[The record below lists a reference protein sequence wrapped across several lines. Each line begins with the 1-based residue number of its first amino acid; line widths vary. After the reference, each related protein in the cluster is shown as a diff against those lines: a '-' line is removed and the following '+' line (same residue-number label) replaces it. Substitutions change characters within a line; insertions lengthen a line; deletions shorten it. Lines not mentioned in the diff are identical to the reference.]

1 MPAKEGERRA
11 PVILVVD
18 DDDYVHSTLAAS
30 LRGFRPAIHRAASG
44 AAALEVALAALPDLA
59 IVDVGL
65 PDIDGYELTRA
76 LRARAD
82 LPDLRILILTGHH
95 PDERLAHEVGADAI
109 LGKPFRLHEFLAV
122 VDVQLKAGASGT
134 PRDPLRREG

>member
-18 DDDYVHSTLAAS
+18 DDDYVPSTLAAWR
-30 LRGFRPAIHRAASG
+30 RGFRPAIHRAASG

-95 PDERLAHEVGADAI
+95 PDERLPPGGRGA
-109 LGKPFRLHEFLAV
+109 
-122 VDVQLKAGASGT
+122 ASPG
-134 PRDPLRREG
+134 